1 MRPRGG
7 ESERQSSY
15 LQFRWRFAMSQAPQR
30 EPFMQLNNLRSLAVK
45 AAVVGAL
52 LIAAYVLLVHF
63 SVISNVLPRV
73 MSVGN

>member
-1 MRPRGG
+1 
-7 ESERQSSY
+7 
-15 LQFRWRFAMSQAPQR
+15 MSQAPQR
-30 EPFMQLNNLRSLAVK
+30 EPFMQLHNLRSLAVK